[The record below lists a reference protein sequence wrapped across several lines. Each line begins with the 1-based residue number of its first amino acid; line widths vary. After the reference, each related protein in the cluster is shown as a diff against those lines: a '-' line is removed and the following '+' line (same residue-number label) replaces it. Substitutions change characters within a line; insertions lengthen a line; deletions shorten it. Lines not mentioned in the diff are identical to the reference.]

1 MIREKDRTRLASR
14 TSEHAVGR
22 GRDGLVRQGIEK
34 MERATGTRFGPQ
46 RLALLVVVL
55 AALAGCEEGL
65 NPKEAPTED
74 AASEDADNTNRFE
87 LFPEAASGKQRDV
100 EAPEVFQTTE
110 AGLWDG
116 RPSLGGIWVAHPD
129 VTQPERVL
137 IKNTVNN
144 KSVTGALF
152 RRERNLPGPALQVS
166 SSAAEQLGMLAG
178 APTKVQVV
186 ALRRETIEE
195 PPVPV
200 ESEPTD
206 DSDAAE
212 GTETSIATAEGETT
226 EKPAKRKWWQKKP
239 ANETNAG
246 AAAVAGA
253 AAGAAVVSSED
264 ETPPADTQNAE
275 QAAEDPQTTEK
286 PAKRKWWQKK
296 PSDEA
301 SVAAAGAT
309 TATVAE
315 TEVASPDTQTAAL
328 SDPELTAPA
337 EKPAKRKW
345 WQKKNP
351 DEITETPLDPIAGA
365 AAAIEASEPTAAATP
380 AVPAATSAA
389 ATGGL
394 SKPFV
399 QAGTFSVEANAKSAA
414 NKIRRNGM
422 SAEVLEL
429 KSDDKS
435 VWRVLVGPVATR
447 TERRALLNDVKD
459 LGFTDAFTAKN

>member
-1 MIREKDRTRLASR
+1 
-14 TSEHAVGR
+14 
-22 GRDGLVRQGIEK
+22 

-46 RLALLVVVL
+46 RLAILVVAL
-55 AALAGCEEGL
+55 TALAGCEEGL
-65 NPKEAPTED
+65 NPQETPTED
-74 AASEDADNTNRFE
+74 AAAENADNTNRFE

-100 EAPEVFQTTE
+100 EAPEVFQVTE

-129 VTQPERVL
+129 VTQPERVV
-137 IKNTVNN
+137 IKNTANN

-166 SSAAEQLGMLAG
+166 SSAAEKLGMLAG

-186 ALRRETIEE
+186 ALRREAIEAPPAPAETE
-195 PPVPV
+195 PA
-200 ESEPTD
+200 D

-212 GTETSIATAEGETT
+212 GTEAATETAQGEAS

-239 ANETNAG
+239 SSETSSG

-264 ETPPADTQNAE
+264 DAAPADTQGTELA
-275 QAAEDPQTTEK
+275 AAEPQAPEK

-301 SVAAAGAT
+301 SAAAAGAAAA
-309 TATVAE
+309 TAAE
-315 TEVASPDTQTAAL
+315 AASSDPQTAAL
-328 SDPELTAPA
+328 SDPELTPPA

-365 AAAIEASEPTAAATP
+365 AAAIEASEPTAAA
-380 AVPAATSAA
+380 APAATSAA
-389 ATGGL
+389 ATGSL
-394 SKPFV
+394 SKPYV

-414 NKIRRNGM
+414 GKIRRNGM
-422 SAEVLEL
+422 PAEVFEL
-429 KSDDKS
+429 KSEDKS
-435 VWRVLVGPVATR
+435 VWRVLVGPVTTR
-447 TERRALLNDVKD
+447 AERRALLNDVKD